1 MTTTSSGREE
11 PSASEAPQFAR
22 VSWPMSTALARDH
35 HTRSNPIWLVK
46 AEFMKVRTTNTW
58 WLFGIGVILFT
69 LLALLRN
76 GAQHHFIL
84 HPPASVTGSERAQ
97 LLAQAAQARTY
108 AGHVAVAADM
118 MTSGQFFGVLFA
130 MLIGILVVT
139 NEYFHQTAT
148 ATFMTTPHRGAVIMA
163 KLAAAGGFGVL
174 FWLAC
179 TVLDLIVTPFYLRA
193 EGINVALTDWIV
205 VRSVLLNLLA
215 FAMWAV
221 FGLGLGTLV
230 RSQIG
235 AVVTGMAVYLAGAA
249 AVELIFNLIY
259 LAYHHTWVL
268 SAAVIAPAIASL
280 VMTTPGSAFEHAPP
294 QWVGLLVMIGYSL
307 TFGLIGLVLTRRR
320 DIT

>member
-1 MTTTSSGREE
+1 MTTTDT
-11 PSASEAPQFAR
+11 
-22 VSWPMSTALARDH
+22 TALARDH
-35 HTRSNPIWLVK
+35 ATHSNPIWLVK
-46 AEFMKVRTTNTW
+46 AEYMKVRTTNTW
-58 WLFGIGVILFT
+58 WLFGIGVIAFT

-84 HPPASVTGSERAQ
+84 HPPAGVTGAERAQ
-97 LLAQAAQARTY
+97 LLAQAAEAKTY
-108 AGHVAVAADM
+108 AGHAAIAADM

-148 ATFMTTPHRGAVIMA
+148 ATFMTTPHRSAVIMA
-163 KLAAAGGFGVL
+163 KLAAAVGFGVL
-174 FWLAC
+174 FWLVS
-179 TVLDLIVTPFYLRA
+179 TVLDLLVTPFYLRA
-193 EGINVALTDWIV
+193 ESINISLTDWIV
-205 VRSVLLNLLA
+205 ARSVLLNLLA

-235 AVVTGMAVYLAGAA
+235 AVITGMAAYLVGAV

-268 SAAVIAPAIASL
+268 GAAVIAPAIASL
-280 VMTTPGSAFEHAPP
+280 VMTTPGRAFDHAPP
-294 QWVGLLVMIGYSL
+294 QWVGLLVMLGYSL
-307 TFGLIGLVLTRRR
+307 TFGLIGLLLTRKR